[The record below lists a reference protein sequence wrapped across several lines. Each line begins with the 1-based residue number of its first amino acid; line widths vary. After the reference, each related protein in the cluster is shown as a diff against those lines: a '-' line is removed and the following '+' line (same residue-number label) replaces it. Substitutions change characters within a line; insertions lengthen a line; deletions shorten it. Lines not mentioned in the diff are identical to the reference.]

1 MDKMNKK
8 IKLLFLCSLLLLIQT
23 NTVFACT
30 GLYIGSAYTE
40 NGSTYYGRSEDI
52 EDNYCKVFGVQEAK
66 TREQG
71 EIYEDC
77 YGFKLPYPPRT
88 LRYTYIRD
96 SLVYD
101 ESRGLSAPYAAAGI
115 NEKGVSVSATVS
127 IACNERAGEA
137 DPLNYAGIREISI
150 PSLILER
157 ANSAREGVKFLASL
171 VEEYGAGESNA
182 LIVADQNE
190 VWLMEILT
198 GHQYVARK
206 LSDNEAFLQPNIS
219 LTGTVN
225 TSDKEGFL
233 LSHGLISLAKEHG
246 FLIRDEDGNIDVAKS
261 YGAKPEIDEI
271 ERYCQ
276 GLYYLAPGAG
286 SELPI
291 ETLKIQNSKS
301 HQIEPF
307 VIPERKLTTFEVLRF
322 FAYRGKGS
330 SCDADAYAGHW
341 SIGNPNQAE
350 CHVFELRK
358 SLPAELAALQWIALS
373 DAEFSIFIPYYSAII
388 ERTNPKYVVD
398 SADYVE
404 DSINWVFSEINAICY
419 DWRKEKGE
427 EGPGLNVRQYFER
440 YQMSIIEQ
448 QKTVDSEMASLLER
462 EPELAGKIATDLG
475 EDLAEQVYAM
485 AESVYRDLNDYISE
499 GDYSSAFVPSAM
511 RDELLPL
518 YSLERIELYNRNQHR
533 AVEAPLILLSLLV
546 CCALGYVFYFMVIK
560 NNQSSP

>member
-8 IKLLFLCSLLLLIQT
+8 ITLLFLCSLLLLIQT
-23 NTVFACT
+23 NTIFACT
-30 GLYIGSAYTE
+30 GLYIGSTYTE

-52 EDNYCKVFGVQEAK
+52 EDNYCKIFSIQEAK
-66 TREQG
+66 TRDQDEM
-71 EIYEDC
+71 YEDC

-96 SLVYD
+96 SYVYD
-101 ESRGLSAPYAAAGI
+101 ESKDLSSPYAAAGV

-127 IACNERAGEA
+127 ISCNDEAGKA
-137 DPLNYAGIREISI
+137 DPLNYSGIREISI

-157 ANSAREGVKFLASL
+157 ANNAREGVKFLASL

-206 LSDNEAFLQPNIS
+206 LSDNEAFLQPNIT
-219 LTGTVN
+219 LTGVVN
-225 TSDKEGFL
+225 TSDKERFL
-233 LSHGLISLAKEHG
+233 VSHGLVSLAEEHG
-246 FLIRDEDGNIDVAKS
+246 FLIRNEDGNIDVAKS
-261 YGAKPEIDEI
+261 YGAKPEIDEL

-276 GLYYLAPGAG
+276 GLYYLAPKAG

-291 ETLKIQNSKS
+291 ETLKTQNSKS

-307 VIPERKLTTFEVLRF
+307 LIPERKLTTFEVLRF

-330 SCDADAYAGHW
+330 SCDSDAKTAGW
-341 SIGNPNQAE
+341 AIGNPNQAE

-358 SLPAELAALQWIALS
+358 GLPAELATLQWIALS

-398 SADYVE
+398 SADYVQG
-404 DSINWVFSEINAICY
+404 SINWVFSEINAICY
-419 DWRKEKGE
+419 DWRKEKKE
-427 EGPGLNVRQYFER
+427 EGLGLNVKKYFEI
-440 YQMSIIEQ
+440 YQQAIIEQ
-448 QKTVDSEMASLLER
+448 QKVVDREMPALFHR
-462 EPELAGKIATDLG
+462 DPELAGRIATELG
-475 EDLAEQVYAM
+475 EDLAEQVYSM
-485 AESVYRDLNDYISE
+485 AESVYEDLNNYIE
-499 GDYSSAFVPSAM
+499 RGDYSSAFVPKAM
-511 RDELLPL
+511 RDELLPE
-518 YSLERIELYNRNQHR
+518 YSLKRIELYNQNQNR
-533 AVEAPLILLSLLV
+533 TMEPSLIFFSFLAGCAFSSLL
-546 CCALGYVFYFMVIK
+546 FFIWK
-560 NNQSSP
+560 RSKKERD